1 MASTNIK
8 IITLIGDPSNKL
20 TDNSYRVNLGNLGFD
35 SFKICSLKSCSF
47 RNLMYNVISTGNK
60 SNNIFYF
67 LLNGIA
73 KQVVVSEGFYSI
85 YELLAVLQT
94 GIEGIL
100 ASSGIIPLPTLTSLN
115 YSTITGKVSILV
127 DGNGAGTPMTLQG
140 ALKPYSIN
148 LLLGNSSDV
157 DLDLLTPT
165 EYEFEDIINLQ
176 ACDSVNLVSSAV
188 ALNGGITNKTT
199 LTNAR
204 NGRNL
209 NLVRSI
215 IVNAGFGGLVVY
227 ESNDVDAEALEYP
240 LAQNFSQID
249 IALQDPDGNN
259 LDLGNSTLKVELLTW
274 KTI

>member
-1 MASTNIK
+1 MSSTNIK

-67 LLNGIA
+67 LLNGIS
-73 KQVVVSEGFYSI
+73 KQVVVPEGFYSI

-94 GIEGIL
+94 GIEDIL
-100 ASSGIIPLPTLTSLN
+100 ATSGIIPLPTLTSLN

-140 ALKPYSIN
+140 SLKPYSIN
-148 LLLGNSSDV
+148 LILGNSSDV

-165 EYEFEDIINLQ
+165 EYQFEDIINLQ
-176 ACDSVNLVSSAV
+176 ACDNVNLVSSAV

-215 IVNAGFGGLVVY
+215 IVNAGFGGLVEY
-227 ESNDVDAEALEYP
+227 NSQDVDAEALEYP

-249 IALQDPDGNN
+249 IALQDPEGNN

-274 KTI
+274 KKI